1 MPDNKNVEIKHLKNT
16 GILPEKTRTGIID
29 VLRGWALLGVV
40 IVNFSI
46 FYNLGIET
54 RAHLEL
60 PYVKFLMGIVQ
71 VLFGSKSW
79 TLLSFLFGY
88 GFSILLNN
96 LKSKSVH
103 PNSFFIRRMFWLVI
117 LGIINSCFY
126 FGDILKD
133 YALMGLFLLMFQN
146 MKSKNLLCI
155 ALLFLLFD
163 PLMNAWVVAHRTP
176 SEFSAIIPHLS
187 WYTSQNILKPL
198 AYGAWASWK
207 LFFLPFIFNV
217 RLIMLSC
224 FLIGMSLQ
232 KIAFFEHLK
241 ENMKLIRRTFW
252 FSWIF
257 IIFLFTVVII
267 NQALKL
273 NFGIYYYV
281 INWFTLAL
289 TVIIATGICW
299 IYNTNKFNSIFESL
313 RLYGRMTL
321 TNYVMQNMIGLLL
334 FSGVGLRLINTMPY
348 YFYLVIALVIYIL
361 QVLLSSWWLGKYNF
375 GPLEWAWRCL
385 SYNRKLPLK
394 RMSI

>member
-1 MPDNKNVEIKHLKNT
+1 LADILTVEKKHIENLSIVPVKM
-16 GILPEKTRTGIID
+16 RTGIID

-46 FYNLGIET
+46 FYNLGVET
-54 RAHLEL
+54 SNHVEL
-60 PYVKFLMGIVQ
+60 NYVKVLMGFVQ

-103 PNSFFIRRMFWLVI
+103 PNSFFIRRMFWLLI
-117 LGIINSCFY
+117 IGIINSCFY

-133 YALMGLFLLMFQN
+133 YAIMGLILLIFKKISSKKLLLIAFLFLL
-146 MKSKNLLCI
+146 I
-155 ALLFLLFD
+155 D

-176 SEFSAIIPHLS
+176 SEFSAILPQLS
-187 WYTSQNILKPL
+187 WYTNQNILNPL
-198 AYGAWASWK
+198 IFGVWASWK

-224 FLIGMSLQ
+224 FLIGMALQ

-252 FSWIF
+252 FSWLF
-257 IIFLFTVVII
+257 IILLFIGVII
-267 NQALKL
+267 NQVLKL
-273 NFGIYYYV
+273 NMGSYYYV
-281 INWFTLAL
+281 INWLTLSL

-299 IYNTNKFNSIFESL
+299 IYNSNKFGSIFESL

-321 TNYVMQNMIGLLL
+321 TNYVMQNLIGLLL
-334 FSGVGLRLINTMPY
+334 FSGVGLRLIHSMPY
-348 YFYLVIALVIYIL
+348 YLYIVIALVIYIL
-361 QVLLSSWWLGKYNF
+361 QVRFSSWWLGKYNF

-385 SYNRKLPLK
+385 SYNRRLPLK
-394 RMSI
+394 RR